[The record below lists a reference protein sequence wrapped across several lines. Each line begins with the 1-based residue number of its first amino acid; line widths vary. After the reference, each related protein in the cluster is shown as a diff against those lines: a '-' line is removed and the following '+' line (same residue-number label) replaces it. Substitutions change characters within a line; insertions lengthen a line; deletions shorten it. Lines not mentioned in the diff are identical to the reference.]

1 MSECNGY
8 RGEVGSDDTVSEARL
23 PQQLTT
29 AVLSVVELAKHF
41 LQLHHLQT
49 TTQRR
54 VNHSSP
60 GNDISTS
67 TTFTSTST
75 TTFRFCLTGLLVWN

>member
-1 MSECNGY
+1 MSECNCY

-23 PQQLTT
+23 PLQLTT

-41 LQLHHLQT
+41 LQLHHLHT
-49 TTQRR
+49 TIQRR

-60 GNDISTS
+60 GDDIST
-67 TTFTSTST
+67 TTTTTSTIT
-75 TTFRFCLTGLLVWN
+75 I